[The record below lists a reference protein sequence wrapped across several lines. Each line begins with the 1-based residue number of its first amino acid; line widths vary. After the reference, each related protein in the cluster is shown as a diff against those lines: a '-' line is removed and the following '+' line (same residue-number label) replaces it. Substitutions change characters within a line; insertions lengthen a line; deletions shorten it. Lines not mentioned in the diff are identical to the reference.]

1 VRSVLAE
8 RCRSIEEISVVS
20 EAPYAELSAVARER
34 LGLSVGQKN
43 VLLRLV
49 VRDLA
54 RTLTSA
60 EANGL
65 RDEVYAAVHE
75 GSVKSWAGRSEK

>member
-1 VRSVLAE
+1 V
-8 RCRSIEEISVVS
+8 I
-20 EAPYAELSAVARER
+20 
-34 LGLSVGQKN
+34 
-43 VLLRLV
+43 
-49 VRDLA
+49 RDLA

-75 GSVKSWAGRSEK
+75 GSVKSWAGRSEGQP